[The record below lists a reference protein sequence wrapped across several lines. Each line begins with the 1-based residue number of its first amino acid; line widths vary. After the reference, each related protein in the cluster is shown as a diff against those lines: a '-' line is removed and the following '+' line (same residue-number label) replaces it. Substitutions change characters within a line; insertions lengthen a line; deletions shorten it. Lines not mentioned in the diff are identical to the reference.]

1 MLSARGRGHKCSV
14 RAERAS
20 SSERSPRTLGIH
32 AVFRSH
38 WCREVTET
46 GKQDSYSWDF
56 VSDWPAGKFLQESN
70 ERKGWCKAAR
80 DLSLQTGPRWG
91 VWDQRR
97 GVEASAPRRQ
107 HRHQKRA
114 GDSPAPPTCCLLQL
128 SEPPQLHPEPPP
140 TLSPPLSPLCSH
152 PAFLQA
158 RGPPCWR
165 SPGSPSCTVQCNH
178 SSAIPT
184 LLYQSR

>member
-1 MLSARGRGHKCSV
+1 MLSAQGRGHKCSV

-46 GKQDSYSWDF
+46 GKQDSYSWHS

-80 DLSLQTGPRWG
+80 LQGISASRQAQDEESGIKGEVSRPVLQEG
-91 VWDQRR
+91 NIGIRR
-97 GVEASAPRRQ
+97 GLEIARLLLP
-107 HRHQKRA
+107 HRPPWP
-114 GDSPAPPTCCLLQL
+114 SPTCCLLQL

-140 TLSPPLSPLCSH
+140 TLSPPLSPPCSH

-158 RGPPCWR
+158 RRPPC
-165 SPGSPSCTVQCNH
+165 
-178 SSAIPT
+178 
-184 LLYQSR
+184 